1 MVLTRTS
8 KRESLLLLALEVLS
22 FSMELGL
29 RLRVSKHILE
39 VRICGTNQFSL
50 LLLNLKRNVNKQIR
64 MIRVKGTYLFPEFG
78 KLLLL
83 VGLGVLVY
91 YDTLRLYDQHMKI
104 EMLPS

>member
-1 MVLTRTS
+1 MLTRTS
-8 KRESLLLLALEVLS
+8 KGESLLLLALEVLS
-22 FSMELGL
+22 LGMELSL
-29 RLRVSKHILE
+29 KLEVSERILE
-39 VRICGTNQFSL
+39 VCVYVTNQFSL
-50 LLLNLKRNVNKQIR
+50 LLLDLKRSVNKQIR

-91 YDTLRLYDQHMKI
+91 YDIFRLYNKHIKL

>member
-22 FSMELGL
+22 LSMELGL

-64 MIRVKGTYLFPEFG
+64 IIRVKGTYLFPEFG

-83 VGLGVLVY
+83 VGLGVLICY
-91 YDTLRLYDQHMKI
+91 GTFRLLDLHGKTRK
-104 EMLPS
+104 LPS